1 MAGLPHAVVA
11 KASLVA
17 KGCQKTAE
25 GGNQARDACRIE
37 GHQASSEDVAEC
49 RRDNKRVISEQV
61 RKVLKSAF
69 SLPEA
74 SGADRYLSLQDSVR
88 QLGNLGNA

>member
-1 MAGLPHAVVA
+1 MMAGLPHSVVA

-17 KGCQKTAE
+17 KGCKTAE
-25 GGNQARDACRIE
+25 GGNEARDACRIQ
-37 GHQASSEDVAEC
+37 GHQASLEDVANC
-49 RRDNKRVISEQV
+49 RRDNTHVISEQV
-61 RKVLKSAF
+61 REVLKSVF